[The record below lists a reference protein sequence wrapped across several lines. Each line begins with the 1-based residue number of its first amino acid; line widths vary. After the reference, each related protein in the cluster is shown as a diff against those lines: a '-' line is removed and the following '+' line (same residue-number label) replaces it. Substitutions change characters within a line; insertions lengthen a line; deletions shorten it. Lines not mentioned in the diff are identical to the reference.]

1 MINRNFTLLWVS
13 QTISQLGDK
22 FYAIALAW
30 WILEKTHS
38 PAIMGLF
45 LLTATLP
52 GALAGIL
59 AGALVDRWRRKSVLI
74 VTDALRG
81 VVVLLVC
88 ALSAT
93 GSLEVAYVFAAGVG
107 ISLITA
113 FFDPALQTII
123 PEVVEAR
130 DRVAANSMVQMI
142 GGLCKIAGPL
152 LGALAIA
159 LVGWDWVF
167 LGNSLSYFAAALL
180 SCLLRVATV
189 HATGQ
194 AQARLRTSIVE
205 GFVFIRA
212 QPRIVQVLKV
222 IAMAHVFVGGL
233 AVLLPFLANGLA
245 GVGVRNLGY
254 LEMCIGIGLVG
265 GSVFIGSRKG
275 LVSDERKLS
284 LSVLLIGAAFAALGI
299 AQHLGWRGLPV
310 YLAALIVLGS
320 GVAFAAVFWQSLL
333 QHYTPESMRGR
344 VFSLASLIGNAS
356 LPLAYGV
363 FGFLLERSSLAVL
376 LSLSGLCLIG
386 FGVSNWVAGRRRG
399 LAFAEEVGE
408 AGK

>member
-38 PAIMGLF
+38 PSTMGLF

-52 GALAGIL
+52 GVLAGIL

-74 VTDALRG
+74 ATDALRG
-81 VVVLLVC
+81 LVVLMVY
-88 ALSAT
+88 ALSAA
-93 GSLEVAYVFAAGVG
+93 GSLEVAHVFAAGLG

-123 PEVVEAR
+123 PEVVEEH
-130 DRVAANSMVQMI
+130 DRVKANSMVQMI

-159 LVGWDWVF
+159 LLGWDWVF

-180 SCLLRVATV
+180 SCLLSVAVV
-189 HATGQ
+189 HATAQTQ
-194 AQARLRTSIVE
+194 ASLWASIGE
-205 GFVFIRA
+205 GFAFIRA

-222 IAMAHVFVGGL
+222 IAVAHVFVGGL
-233 AVLLPFLANGLA
+233 AVLLPFLANGLD
-245 GVGVRNLGY
+245 GVGVSNLGY
-254 LEMCIGIGLVG
+254 LEMCIGIGLVS
-265 GSVFIGSRKG
+265 GSAFIGSRKG
-275 LVSDERKLS
+275 LFADERKLS
-284 LSVLLIGAAFAALGI
+284 LSVLFIGAAFAAVGI
-299 AQHLGWRGLPV
+299 AQHLSLRGLSV
-310 YLAALIVLGS
+310 YLVALVLVGS

-333 QHYTPESMRGR
+333 QRYTPDPLRGR
-344 VFSLASLIGNAS
+344 VFSLASLIGNTS
-356 LPLAYGV
+356 LPLAYGA
-363 FGFLLERSSLAVL
+363 FGFLLERSSIAVL
-376 LSLSGLCLIG
+376 MMLSGLCLIG
-386 FGVSNWVAGRRRG
+386 LAAYDLIADRRRLRVMG
-399 LAFAEEVGE
+399 RAPV
-408 AGK
+408 

>member
-13 QTISQLGDK
+13 QTVSQLGDK

-52 GALAGIL
+52 GVLAGIL
-59 AGALVDRWRRKSVLI
+59 AGALVDRWRRRSVLI

-81 VVVLLVC
+81 LIVLLVY
-88 ALSAT
+88 ALSVT
-93 GSLEVAYVFAAGVG
+93 GSLEVAHVFAAGLA

-130 DRVAANSMVQMI
+130 DRVRANSLVQMI
-142 GGLCKIAGPL
+142 SGLCKIAGPL

-159 LVGWDWVF
+159 RFGWDWVF
-167 LGNSLSYFAAALL
+167 LGNSLSYFAATLL
-180 SCLLRVATV
+180 SCLLSVAV
-189 HATGQ
+189 SQ
-194 AQARLRTSIVE
+194 AVGKTTASLWASIGE

-212 QPRIVQVLKV
+212 QPRIAQVLKI
-222 IAMAHVFVGGL
+222 IAVAHVFVGGL
-233 AVLLPFLANGLA
+233 AVLLPFLANGLD
-245 GVGVRNLGY
+245 GVGVSNLGY
-254 LEMCIGIGLVG
+254 LEMCLGIGLVG
-265 GSVFIGSRKG
+265 GSAFIASRKG
-275 LVSDERKLS
+275 LWVDERKLS
-284 LSVLLIGAAFAALGI
+284 VAVLFIGAGFAAIGI
-299 AQHLGWRGLPV
+299 AQHLGLRGLPV
-310 YLAALIVLGS
+310 YLAALVLVGG
-320 GVAFAAVFWQSLL
+320 GVAFAAVCWQSLL
-333 QHYTPESMRGR
+333 QRYTPESMRGR
-344 VFSLASLIGNAS
+344 VFSLASLIGNTS

-386 FGVSNWVAGRRRG
+386 FGVWDLVADRRRG
-399 LAFAEEVGE
+399 LAFVEEVGE
-408 AGK
+408 